1 METCHICHED
11 KDIKQTENYC
21 KECSPFI
28 CIECLEEWKKHNQLC
43 PICKKPNQKEN
54 EVRID
59 IDNNI
64 DNHIDNNISA
74 IRTIQDND
82 EPIECTKMCIF
93 TRTILAYN
101 ILFVSGAFHHI
112 IFVLSEGGDV
122 NKDIKKYIKQPI
134 IYILCPLLGAY
145 VLMLLFIVMCPI
157 IYLVKPCF
165 RQRITPLPQAE
176 QVSQGASCSIV
187 N

>member
-28 CIECLEEWKKHNQLC
+28 CIECLEEWKKHNKLC
-43 PICKKPNQKEN
+43 PICKKPHQKEN

-59 IDNNI
+59 IDNHI
-64 DNHIDNNISA
+64 DNHISA

-93 TRTILAYN
+93 TRTILAYS
-101 ILFVSGAFHHI
+101 ILFISGALHHI
-112 IFVLSEGGDV
+112 IFLVSEGKDV
-122 NKDIKKYIKQPI
+122 KKDIEKHIKEPI
-134 IYILCPLLGAY
+134 IYVICPLLGAY
-145 VLMLLFIVMCPI
+145 VLMLIFIVMCPI
-157 IYLVKPCF
+157 IYLAKPCF
-165 RQRITPLPQAE
+165 RQRITPLPLPQAE
-176 QVSQGASCSIV
+176 QVSHGASGSIV

>member
-11 KDIKQTENYC
+11 KDIKQTKKYC

-28 CIECLEEWKKHNQLC
+28 CIECLEEWKKNNPLC

-54 EVRID
+54 EVRIEIPD

-64 DNHIDNNISA
+64 SV
-74 IRTIQDND
+74 IRTTGEDD
-82 EPIECTKMCIF
+82 EPIECSKLCII
-93 TRTILAYN
+93 TRAILAYI
-101 ILFVSGAFHHI
+101 ILFVSGALHHI

-122 NKDIKKYIKQPI
+122 KKDIQKYIKEPI
-134 IYILCPLLGAY
+134 IYVICPLLGTY
-145 VLMLLFIVMCPI
+145 VLMLIFLVMCPI
-157 IYLVKPCF
+157 IYLAKPCF

-176 QVSQGASCSIV
+176 QVSKGASGATV

>member
-1 METCHICHED
+1 MKDNINKD
-11 KDIKQTENYC
+11 KDLLNEQKSNSELAKN
-21 KECSPFI
+21 
-28 CIECLEEWKKHNQLC
+28 LEEITDGSINVDAQELAE
-43 PICKKPNQKEN
+43 IEAIQ
-54 EVRID
+54 
-59 IDNNI
+59 
-64 DNHIDNNISA
+64 SA
-74 IRTIQDND
+74 IEDND
-82 EPIECTKMCIF
+82 EPIEFTKMCIF

-122 NKDIKKYIKQPI
+122 NKDIKKYIKEPI
-134 IYILCPLLGAY
+134 IYVICPLLGAY
-145 VLMLLFIVMCPI
+145 VLMLIFIVMCPI

-176 QVSQGASCSIV
+176 QVSQGASGSIV